1 MNQWF
6 DDCDNYGIDS
16 PEWYQPYANE
26 IGRKIREQRKRK
38 GMSQTQ
44 LANVMGTDRNS
55 ISRMESGVRA
65 FRMDTL
71 GLLHLTLSVPV
82 TVLLPEEWMAGT

>member
-38 GMSQTQ
+38 GMS
-44 LANVMGTDRNS
+44 
-55 ISRMESGVRA
+55 
-65 FRMDTL
+65 
-71 GLLHLTLSVPV
+71 
-82 TVLLPEEWMAGT
+82 